1 MTAAAL
7 AHKFRA
13 MHSSTDINFPTAAD
27 IEDAALAL
35 KGVAVRTPLLRS
47 DALDEA
53 TGGKVFLKPEVLQ
66 RTGSFKFRGAYN
78 RISRLTP
85 EERKGGV
92 VAFSSGNHAQGVAL
106 AAKIAGVRAAIVMPQ
121 DAPKLKQERTKGHGA
136 EVVLY
141 DRATEDRDAI
151 ARKLA
156 AERGAVLV
164 PPFDDFHVIA
174 GQGTI
179 GFEIADDLA
188 ALSLAPEIVT
198 MPASG
203 GGLAAGIS
211 LSIKAR
217 HPAARVVTA
226 EPELFDDHARSFLSG
241 KREKNERVTGSICDA
256 LLTADPGKLTFE
268 ITKKLSGVGVSA
280 SDEEVLA
287 AMAFAFRE
295 LKLVVEPGGAV
306 ALAAVLAGKLNVKG
320 KVAAVVLSGGN
331 ADPEIFAR
339 AITGY

>member
-1 MTAAAL
+1 MLNPAQSL
-7 AHKFRA
+7 
-13 MHSSTDINFPTAAD
+13 PTAAD
-27 IEDAALAL
+27 IEDAARALA
-35 KGVAVRTPLLRS
+35 GVAVRTPLLRC
-47 DALDEA
+47 DALDEK
-53 TGGKVFLKPEVLQ
+53 TGGRVFLKPEVLQ

-78 RISRLTP
+78 RISRLTAD
-85 EERKGGV
+85 ERKGGV

-106 AAKIAGVRAAIVMPQ
+106 AAKLAGVQAVIVMPS
-121 DAPKLKQERTKGHGA
+121 DAPKVKQERTRGHGA

-151 ARKLA
+151 ARRIA
-156 AERGAVLV
+156 SERGAVVV

-179 GFEIADDLA
+179 GLEIARDLS
-188 ALSLAPEIVT
+188 ALSLAPDIVT

-203 GGLAAGIS
+203 GGLAAGIALAVKS
-211 LSIKAR
+211 R
-217 HPAARVVTA
+217 HPQARVVTA
-226 EPELFDDHARSFLSG
+226 EPELFDDHARSFRSG
-241 KREKNERVTGSICDA
+241 RREKNERITGSICDA
-256 LLTADPGKLTFE
+256 LLMADPGRITFE
-268 ITKKLSGVGVSA
+268 ITKPLCGEGVSA

-306 ALAAVLAGKLNVKG
+306 ALAAILAGKLDVRG
-320 KVAAVVLSGGN
+320 KVAVAVLSGGN
-331 ADPEIFAR
+331 ADAGIFAR

>member
-1 MTAAAL
+1 
-7 AHKFRA
+7 
-13 MHSSTDINFPTAAD
+13 MHSPAGITLPTAAD
-27 IEDAALAL
+27 VEDAALAL
-35 KGVAVRTPLLRS
+35 EGVAVRTPLLRC

-53 TGGKVFLKPEVLQ
+53 TGGKVFLKPEMLQ

-78 RISRLTP
+78 RISRLTA

-106 AAKIAGVRAAIVMPQ
+106 AAKLAGVRAAIVMPN
-121 DAPKLKQERTKGHGA
+121 DAPKVKQERTKGHGA
-136 EVVLY
+136 EVILY

-156 AERGAVLV
+156 AERGAVVV

-179 GFEIADDLA
+179 GFEVTEDLA
-188 ALSLAPEIVT
+188 NLDLAPDIVT

-203 GGLAAGIS
+203 GGLAAGIA
-211 LSIKAR
+211 LSVKAL
-217 HPAARVVTA
+217 HPGARVVTA
-226 EPELFDDHARSFLSG
+226 EPELFDDHARSFKSG
-241 KREKNERVTGSICDA
+241 RREKNERLTGSICDA
-256 LLTADPGKLTFE
+256 LLMADPGRLTFE
-268 ITKKLSGVGVSA
+268 ITKTLCGEGVSA
-280 SDEEVLA
+280 SDEDVLA

-306 ALAAVLAGKLNVKG
+306 ALAAVLSRKLDVRG
-320 KVAAVVLSGGN
+320 KVAVVVLSGGN

>member
-1 MTAAAL
+1 
-7 AHKFRA
+7 
-13 MHSSTDINFPTAAD
+13 MHSPAEIKLPTIAD
-27 IEDAALAL
+27 VEDAARAL

-47 DALDEA
+47 DPLDEI
-53 TGGKVFLKPEVLQ
+53 TGGRVFLKPEVLQ

-78 RISRLTP
+78 RISRLMP
-85 EERKGGV
+85 QEKKGGI
-92 VAFSSGNHAQGVAL
+92 VAYSSGNHAQGVAL
-106 AAKIAGVRAAIVMPQ
+106 AAKLVGVKAAIIMPR

-136 EVVLY
+136 EVILY

-151 ARKLA
+151 GRKLA
-156 AERGAVLV
+156 AERGAVVV

-179 GFEIADDLA
+179 SLEISDDLA
-188 ALSLAPEIVT
+188 VLGLAPDIVT

-211 LSIKAR
+211 LGIKAR
-217 HPAARVVTA
+217 YPRARVVTA
-226 EPELFDDHARSFLSG
+226 EPELFDDHARSFKSG
-241 KREKNERVTGSICDA
+241 KREKNDRVTGSICDA
-256 LLTADPGKLTFE
+256 LLMADPGKLTFE
-268 ITKKLSGVGVSA
+268 ITKRLSGEGVSA
-280 SDEEVLA
+280 SDEEVLS

-306 ALAAVLAGKLNVKG
+306 ALAAILSGKIEVKG
-320 KVAAVVLSGGN
+320 KVAVAVLSGGN
-331 ADPEIFAR
+331 ADPEVFAR

>member
-1 MTAAAL
+1 MQNTPDPKL
-7 AHKFRA
+7 
-13 MHSSTDINFPTAAD
+13 PTPAD
-27 IEDAALAL
+27 IEDAALVL
-35 KGVAVRTPLLRS
+35 NGIAVRTPLLRC
-47 DALDEA
+47 DALDEM
-53 TGGKVFLKPEVLQ
+53 TGGKVFLKPEMLQ

-78 RISRLTP
+78 RISRLTA

-106 AAKIAGVRAAIVMPQ
+106 AAKLAGVPAVIVMPS

-151 ARKLA
+151 ARRIA
-156 AERGAVLV
+156 SERGAVVV

-179 GFEIADDLA
+179 GFEITEDLE
-188 ALSLAPEIVT
+188 ALSLAPDIVT

-211 LSIKAR
+211 LAVKALY
-217 HPAARVVTA
+217 PQARIVTA
-226 EPELFDDHARSFLSG
+226 EPELFDDHARSFRSG
-241 KREKNERVTGSICDA
+241 NREKNERITGSICDA
-256 LLTADPGKLTFE
+256 LLMADPGKLTFE
-268 ITKKLSGVGVSA
+268 ITKRLSGEGVAA
-280 SDEEVLA
+280 SDAEVLS
-287 AMAFAFRE
+287 AMSFAFRE

-306 ALAAVLAGKLNVKG
+306 GLAAILTGKIDVKG
-320 KVAAVVLSGGN
+320 KVAVAVLSGGN

-339 AITGY
+339 AITSS

>member
-1 MTAAAL
+1 MQKTSDPQL
-7 AHKFRA
+7 
-13 MHSSTDINFPTAAD
+13 PTPAD
-27 IEDAALAL
+27 IEDAALVL
-35 KGVAVRTPLLRS
+35 DGVAVRTPLLRC
-47 DALDEA
+47 DALDEM
-53 TGGKVFLKPEVLQ
+53 TGGRVFLKPEMLQ

-78 RISRLTP
+78 RISRLTE

-106 AAKIAGVRAAIVMPQ
+106 AAKLAGVPAVIVMPS

-151 ARKLA
+151 ARRIA
-156 AERGAVLV
+156 AERGAVVV

-179 GFEIADDLA
+179 GFEITEDLE
-188 ALSLAPEIVT
+188 ALSLAPDIVT

-211 LSIKAR
+211 LAVKALY
-217 HPAARVVTA
+217 PQARIVTA
-226 EPELFDDHARSFLSG
+226 EPELFDDHARSFRSG
-241 KREKNERVTGSICDA
+241 NREKNERITGSICDA
-256 LLTADPGKLTFE
+256 LLMADPGKLTFE
-268 ITKKLSGVGVSA
+268 ITKRLSGEGVAA
-280 SDEEVLA
+280 SDAEVLA

-295 LKLVVEPGGAV
+295 LKLVTEPGGAV
-306 ALAAVLAGKLNVKG
+306 GLAAILTGKIDVKG
-320 KVAAVVLSGGN
+320 KVAVAVLSGGN

-339 AITGY
+339 AITGC

>member
-1 MTAAAL
+1 
-7 AHKFRA
+7 
-13 MHSSTDINFPTAAD
+13 MHSPVEIRLPTAAD

-35 KGVAVRTPLLRS
+35 DGVAVRTPLLRC
-47 DALDEA
+47 DPLDEIV
-53 TGGKVFLKPEVLQ
+53 GGKVFLKPEVLQ

-106 AAKIAGVRAAIVMPQ
+106 AAKLAGVPALIVMPS
-121 DAPKLKQERTKGHGA
+121 DAPKVKQERTKGHGA

-156 AERGAVLV
+156 AKRGAVVV

-179 GFEIADDLA
+179 GFEITEDLA
-188 ALSLAPEIVT
+188 SLDLVPDVVT

-211 LSIKAR
+211 LAVKAL
-217 HPAARVVTA
+217 HPEARIVTA
-226 EPELFDDHARSFLSG
+226 EPELFDDHARSFRSG
-241 KREKNERVTGSICDA
+241 RREKNDRITGSICDA
-256 LLTADPGKLTFE
+256 LLMADPGRLTFE
-268 ITKKLSGVGVSA
+268 ITKKLSGEGVSA

-306 ALAAVLAGKLNVKG
+306 ALAAVLTRKLDVKG
-320 KVAAVVLSGGN
+320 KVAIVVLSGGN
-331 ADPEIFAR
+331 ADPDVFVR

>member
-1 MTAAAL
+1 
-7 AHKFRA
+7 
-13 MHSSTDINFPTAAD
+13 MHSPAAIKLPTAAD
-27 IEDAALAL
+27 VEDAARAL
-35 KGVAVRTPLLRS
+35 KGVAVRTPLLRC
-47 DALDEA
+47 DPLDELA
-53 TGGKVFLKPEVLQ
+53 GGKVFLKPEMLQ

-78 RISRLTP
+78 RISRLTA
-85 EERKGGV
+85 EEKKGGI
-92 VAFSSGNHAQGVAL
+92 VAYSSGNHAQGVAL
-106 AAKIAGVRAAIVMPQ
+106 AAKLVGVKAAIIMPR

-136 EVVLY
+136 EVILY

-151 ARKLA
+151 GRKLA
-156 AERGAVLV
+156 AERGAVVV

-179 GFEIADDLA
+179 GLEIADDLA
-188 ALSLAPEIVT
+188 ALDLAPDIVT

-217 HPAARVVTA
+217 HPQARIVTA
-226 EPELFDDHARSFLSG
+226 EPELFDDHARSFKSG

-256 LLTADPGKLTFE
+256 LLMADPGKLTFE
-268 ITKKLSGVGVSA
+268 ITRELSGEGVSA
-280 SDEEVLA
+280 SDEEVLS

-306 ALAAVLAGKLNVKG
+306 ALAAILSRKIDVKG
-320 KVAAVVLSGGN
+320 KVAVAVLSGGN
-331 ADPEIFAR
+331 ADPDVFAR
-339 AITGY
+339 AITAY

>member
-1 MTAAAL
+1 
-7 AHKFRA
+7 
-13 MHSSTDINFPTAAD
+13 MHSPAAIKLPTAANV
-27 IEDAALAL
+27 EDAARAL
-35 KGVAVRTPLLRS
+35 KGVAVRTPLLRC
-47 DALDEA
+47 DPLDELA
-53 TGGKVFLKPEVLQ
+53 GGKVFLKPEMLQ

-78 RISRLTP
+78 RISRLTA
-85 EERKGGV
+85 EEKKGGI
-92 VAFSSGNHAQGVAL
+92 VAYSSGNHAQGVAL
-106 AAKIAGVRAAIVMPQ
+106 AAKLVGVKAAIIMPR

-136 EVVLY
+136 EVILY

-151 ARKLA
+151 GRKLA
-156 AERGAVLV
+156 AERGAVVV

-179 GFEIADDLA
+179 GLEIADDLA
-188 ALSLAPEIVT
+188 ALDLAPDIVT

-217 HPAARVVTA
+217 HPQARIVTA
-226 EPELFDDHARSFLSG
+226 EPELFDDHARSFKSG

-256 LLTADPGKLTFE
+256 LLMADPGKLTFE
-268 ITKKLSGVGVSA
+268 ITRELSGEGVSA
-280 SDEEVLA
+280 SDEEVLS

-306 ALAAVLAGKLNVKG
+306 ALAAILSRKIDVKG
-320 KVAAVVLSGGN
+320 KVAVAVLSGGN
-331 ADPEIFAR
+331 ADPDVFAR
-339 AITGY
+339 AITAY

>member
-1 MTAAAL
+1 
-7 AHKFRA
+7 
-13 MHSSTDINFPTAAD
+13 MHSPAEIKLPNAAD

-35 KGVAVRTPLLRS
+35 EGVAVRTPLLRC
-47 DALDEA
+47 DPLDEA
-53 TGGKVFLKPEVLQ
+53 TGGRVFLKPEVLQ

-78 RISRLTP
+78 RISRLTAD
-85 EERKGGV
+85 ERKGGV

-106 AAKIAGVRAAIVMPQ
+106 AAKLAGVRAVIVMPS
-121 DAPKLKQERTKGHGA
+121 DAPKVKQERTKGHGA

-156 AERGAVLV
+156 AERGAVVV

-179 GFEIADDLA
+179 GFEITEDLA
-188 ALSLAPEIVT
+188 ALDLVPDVVT

-211 LSIKAR
+211 LSIKAL
-217 HPAARVVTA
+217 HPAARIVTA
-226 EPELFDDHARSFLSG
+226 EPELFDDHARSFKSG
-241 KREKNERVTGSICDA
+241 KREKNERITGSICDA
-256 LLTADPGKLTFE
+256 LLMADPGRLTFE
-268 ITKKLSGVGVSA
+268 ITKKLSGEGVSA
-280 SDEEVLA
+280 SDDEVLA

-306 ALAAVLAGKLNVKG
+306 ALAALLSKKIDVKG
-320 KVAAVVLSGGN
+320 KVAVAVLSGGN
-331 ADPEIFAR
+331 ADPDIFAK

>member
-1 MTAAAL
+1 MNAPITDTAL
-7 AHKFRA
+7 
-13 MHSSTDINFPTAAD
+13 PTAAD
-27 IEDAALAL
+27 IEDAALRL
-35 KGVAVRTPLLRS
+35 DGVAVRTPLLRS
-47 DALDEA
+47 DALDAA
-53 TGGKVFLKPEVLQ
+53 TGGRVFLKPEVLQ

-78 RISRLTP
+78 RISRLTDA
-85 EERKGGV
+85 ERKGGV

-106 AAKIAGVRAAIVMPQ
+106 AAKLAGVPAVIVMPR
-121 DAPKLKQERTKGHGA
+121 DAPKVKQERTKSHGA

-156 AERGAVLV
+156 AERGAVVV
-164 PPFDDFHVIA
+164 PPFDDFYVIA

-188 ALSLAPEIVT
+188 ALSLDPDIVT

-211 LSIKAR
+211 LSIKALY
-217 HPAARVVTA
+217 PKARIVTA
-226 EPELFDDHARSFLSG
+226 EPDLFDDHFRSFKSG
-241 KREKNERVTGSICDA
+241 RREKNERITGSICDA
-256 LLTADPGKLTFE
+256 LLMADPGRLTFE
-268 ITKKLSGVGVSA
+268 ITKRLSGEGVAA

-295 LKLVVEPGGAV
+295 FKLVVEPGGV
-306 ALAAVLAGKLNVKG
+306 VGLAAVLTGKLDVRG
-320 KVAAVVLSGGN
+320 KVAVVVLSGGN
-331 ADPEIFAR
+331 ADPDIFAK

>member
-1 MTAAAL
+1 
-7 AHKFRA
+7 
-13 MHSSTDINFPTAAD
+13 MHSPADLILPTAAD

-35 KGVAVRTPLLRS
+35 DGVAVRTPLLRC
-47 DALDEA
+47 DPLDEI

-78 RISRLTP
+78 RISRLTA

-106 AAKIAGVRAAIVMPQ
+106 AAKIAGVRAAIVMPS
-121 DAPKLKQERTKGHGA
+121 DAPKVKQERTKGHGA
-136 EVVLY
+136 EVILY

-156 AERGAVLV
+156 AERGAVVV

-179 GFEIADDLA
+179 GFEVVEDLA
-188 ALSLAPEIVT
+188 NLDLVPDIVT

-211 LSIKAR
+211 LAVKALHPKAR
-217 HPAARVVTA
+217 IVTA
-226 EPELFDDHARSFLSG
+226 EPELFDDHLRSFKSG
-241 KREKNERVTGSICDA
+241 NREKNERLTGSICDA
-256 LLTADPGKLTFE
+256 LLMADPGRLTFE
-268 ITKKLSGVGVSA
+268 ITKKLSGEGVAA
-280 SDEEVLA
+280 SDEEVLR

-306 ALAAVLAGKLNVKG
+306 ALAAVLSRKFDVKG
-320 KVAAVVLSGGN
+320 KVAVIVLSGGN
-331 ADPEIFAR
+331 ADTEIFAR